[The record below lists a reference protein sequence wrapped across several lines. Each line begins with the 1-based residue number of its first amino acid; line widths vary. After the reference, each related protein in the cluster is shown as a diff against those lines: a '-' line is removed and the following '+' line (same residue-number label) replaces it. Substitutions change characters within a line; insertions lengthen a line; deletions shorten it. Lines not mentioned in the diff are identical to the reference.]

1 MRCDLHVHSYESG
14 MCRSRFLERICREC
28 YSPPEEVYATLKRR
42 GMDLVTLTDHDS
54 IDGAEALRRYPDFF
68 VSEEVTCHM
77 PSGTE
82 IHVGVYDITERQHIE
97 VQRRRDDLISL
108 LVYLTEKRLF
118 FSINHMFS
126 SLTGRR
132 EFEDFAWFEQY
143 FPAVETL
150 NGHMLARSNRH
161 AARLARRLRK
171 TQVGGSDAHTLA
183 SLATAYTEV
192 HGARSKEDFFAGLR
206 NQRSRAAG
214 ESGNYWKLTRDV
226 LLIAAGMM
234 REQRWTAL
242 LAPLA
247 LLVPAAIA
255 ANHAREAA
263 FVRHWAARLA
273 PHPGICGPAAFLRLE
288 QPVMEV

>member
-1 MRCDLHVHSYESG
+1 
-14 MCRSRFLERICREC
+14 
-28 YSPPEEVYATLKRR
+28 
-42 GMDLVTLTDHDS
+42 MDLVTLTDHDS

-68 VSEEVTCHM
+68 LSEEVTCHM

-82 IHVGVYDITERQHIE
+82 IHVGVYDITERQHIQ
-97 VQRRRDDLISL
+97 VQRRRDDLVSL
-108 LVYLTEKRLF
+108 IIYLTEKRLF

-132 EFEDFAWFEQY
+132 ELEDFAWFEQY

-161 AARLARRLRK
+161 AARLARGLRK
-171 TQVGGSDAHTLA
+171 AQVGGSDAHTLA

-192 HGARSKEDFFAGLR
+192 PGARAKEDFLAGLR
-206 NQRSRAAG
+206 SQRCRAVG

-226 LLIAAGMM
+226 LLIAGDMM

-255 ANHAREAA
+255 FTHAQEVA
-263 FVRHWAARLA
+263 FVRRWGTRLA
-273 PHPGICGPAAFLRLE
+273 PHRRFRKGAAFLRLE
-288 QPVMEV
+288 QPAMEV

>member
-1 MRCDLHVHSYESG
+1 
-14 MCRSRFLERICREC
+14 MCRTPFLERICREC

-68 VSEEVTCHM
+68 LSEEVTCHM

-82 IHVGVYDITERQHIE
+82 IHVGVYDITERQHIQL
-97 VQRRRDDLISL
+97 QRRRDDLLSL
-108 LVYLTEKRLF
+108 IIYLTEKRLF

-150 NGHMLARSNRH
+150 NGHMLAPSNRH
-161 AARLARRLRK
+161 AARLARGLRK
-171 TQVGGSDAHTLA
+171 AQVGGSDAHTLA
-183 SLATAYTEV
+183 SLATAFTEV
-192 HGARSKEDFFAGLR
+192 PGARDKEDFLAGLR
-206 NQRSRAAG
+206 SQRSRAVG

-226 LLIAAGMM
+226 LLIAGDMM

-255 ANHAREAA
+255 FTHAQEVA
-263 FVRHWAARLA
+263 FVRRWGTRLA
-273 PHPGICGPAAFLRLE
+273 PHRRFRRRVAFLGFE
-288 QPVMEV
+288 QPAMEV